1 MNHSFF
7 HLEGLI
13 QVFLVLKLNVSEA
26 FRAMVFS
33 SRNTYIQEL
42 FAGEKL
48 LNIFDCSFE
57 G

>member
-48 LNIFDCSFE
+48 LYIFDCRFE